1 MSIGKIGEFKIASD
15 NWRLYVE
22 RLEQYFL
29 CNNIKAELQVP
40 TLVTVIGAECYELL
54 VNLCTPDKP
63 TSKTFAELT
72 TILEKHLQP
81 KPSVL
86 AERYKFRHRK
96 QGDSESMSNYVAVL
110 KRMSKTCDF
119 GAWLEESLRDQFVCG
134 IHSETIRQ
142 RLFAEDKL
150 DFTKAFNLAVSMEA
164 AEKDAAMVE
173 GSRKPASDGTSAAA
187 SCQAISA
194 SSSRRRSEAARGAW
208 QPRGAERGAS
218 AGRGARASGWQAA
231 ASAGKRRDTHCNACG
246 GTHGTETCRFTRY
259 VCKVCNKQGHLQ
271 RVCPLMVDTHSVDV
285 MNMASQRE
293 TYSENSDMSDE
304 VIIIHVNNLRAEDY
318 KPIFMKIIVQG
329 IDLDME
335 CDTGSAISCVSKKV
349 YEQLFSQLI
358 LEDSNVRL
366 RYYTGELVKPVGVVK
381 PLVKY
386 KDRQEYLE
394 MYVIENA
401 KSILIGRQWLAE
413 LNIPIP
419 TPCRPRSVNSTEVN
433 DNEFNL
439 AHFSSR
445 FCDVFADGLGRFT
458 GGRVS
463 IHLREGARPVFLRA
477 RPLAYALRAP
487 VERALEQLVRD
498 GVLTPV
504 DRSDWAT
511 PIVPVVKKDGNVRI
525 CADYKLTLNR
535 MLEVD
540 RYPLPRVEDLL
551 ARLYGGKRFSK
562 IDLSQAYAQF
572 ELDDSRKYTV
582 INTHKGLFRYNR
594 LVYGLS
600 SSPGIFQRR
609 LEQMF
614 ADLPHVGVFLDDV
627 IITGSDTESHIDNLV
642 KVFERLQAYGLRVKK
657 DKCAFFA
664 KSINYLGHVIS
675 EDGIHT
681 CPEKVKA
688 IEAAPAPR
696 NVSEL
701 RAFIGMVMYYAK
713 FVGNVSSIMAPL
725 YNLLKSGVKFVWD
738 RECQAAF
745 QEIKRALGS
754 SQVLTHYSEKLPLIL
769 TCDASGVGVASVISH
784 ATEHGERPVAYA
796 SRTLSAA
803 ERAYAQIDREALAI
817 VYGIRK
823 FHQYLYGRKFI
834 LRTDHKPLTYIFGD
848 KVGIPVMAASR
859 IQRWAVLLSGYDYQI
874 EYVTSKRNC
883 ADALSRLPQGKEGGL
898 NRQEEVTYVN
908 FVESFLPVTNND
920 VRVSTARDRIVSRVI
935 TYAQSGWPASCP
947 DEEMEPYF
955 IRRNELYVDRGCLMW
970 GYRMTIPNALREKIL
985 KQLHTSHMGIVKMKS
1000 QARSYVWW
1008 PNIDADVEAL
1018 CRACETCAAE
1028 AAAPPRATPSP
1039 WMYVTQPWT
1048 RIHVDFL
1055 QYKGRTY
1062 LILTDSSSKWI
1073 EVFEMSRTNS
1083 SAVIRELRATFARF
1097 GLPSVVVSDQGPP
1110 FTSAEFK
1117 QFLTQNGIE
1126 QAFSPVY
1133 HPASN
1138 GAAEQAVKLC
1148 KRAIKKAFRD
1158 GVDVDMA
1165 LQTYLLAY
1173 RNSVHSTTGETPAM
1187 LLQKRNLRS
1196 RLDLLRSDRGLED
1209 RVRDA
1214 QRRQVQ
1220 AAQSAI
1226 SERNLATGDTVWA
1239 RNYTGADKWIKGT
1252 VVGKEGS
1259 RRYTLDNGDGRLL
1272 VRHVDQIRRRS
1283 ALSSIPC
1290 PTERGA
1296 DGDEQAEQLESPKVQ
1311 QGGLVELGEEG
1322 TETVREEEPSKTSD
1336 EIVTA
1341 NPSPRPQLPARSPVA
1356 LRPLPSRRHRLEI
1369 D

>member
-40 TLVTVIGAECYELL
+40 TLVTVIGAEGYELL

-63 TSKTFAELT
+63 TTKTFADLT
-72 TILEKHLQP
+72 AILEKHLQP

-119 GAWLEESLRDQFVCG
+119 GAWLEDSLRDQFVCG

-173 GSRKPASDGTSAAA
+173 GSRKPASDGTSALA
-187 SCQAISA
+187 SCQAIAA
-194 SSSRRRSEAARGAW
+194 SSSRRRNEAARGAW
-208 QPRGAERGAS
+208 QPRGAERGA
-218 AGRGARASGWQAA
+218 ASA
-231 ASAGKRRDTHCNACG
+231 ASAGKRRDAHCNACG
-246 GTHGTETCRFTRY
+246 GTHGTDTCRFTRY

-271 RVCPLMVDTHSVDV
+271 RVCPLMADTRTHSVEV
-285 MNMASQRE
+285 MNMASHRD
-293 TYSENSDMSDE
+293 TYSEDSDMSDE
-304 VIIIHVNNLRAEDY
+304 VIIIHVNNLKAADY
-318 KPIFMKIIVQG
+318 KPIFMKINVQG

-349 YEQLFSQLI
+349 YEQLFSQLV
-358 LEDSNVRL
+358 LYSSNVRL

-394 MYVIENA
+394 MYVIENG
-401 KSILIGRQWLAE
+401 KSMLIGRQWLAE
-413 LNIPIP
+413 LNMPIP
-419 TPCRPRSVNSTEVN
+419 TPCRPCNVNRNEV
-433 DNEFNL
+433 DGNEFNL
-439 AHFSSR
+439 TDFSSR

-477 RPLAYALRAP
+477 RPLAYALRTP

-627 IITGSDTESHIDNLV
+627 IITGSDTETHIDNLV

-657 DKCAFFA
+657 EKCAFFA

-754 SQVLTHYSEKLPLIL
+754 SQVLTHYSEELPLIL

-784 ATEHGERPVAYA
+784 ITEHGERPVAYA
-796 SRTLSAA
+796 SRTLTAA

-874 EYVTSKRNC
+874 EYVASKQNC
-883 ADALSRLPQGKEGGL
+883 ADALSRLPQAKEGAAG
-898 NRQEEVTYVN
+898 REEEVTYVN
-908 FVESFLPVTNND
+908 FVENFLP
-920 VRVSTARDRIVSRVI
+920 
-935 TYAQSGWPASCP
+935 
-947 DEEMEPYF
+947 
-955 IRRNELYVDRGCLMW
+955 
-970 GYRMTIPNALREKIL
+970 
-985 KQLHTSHMGIVKMKS
+985 
-1000 QARSYVWW
+1000 
-1008 PNIDADVEAL
+1008 
-1018 CRACETCAAE
+1018 
-1028 AAAPPRATPSP
+1028 
-1039 WMYVTQPWT
+1039 
-1048 RIHVDFL
+1048 
-1055 QYKGRTY
+1055 
-1062 LILTDSSSKWI
+1062 
-1073 EVFEMSRTNS
+1073 
-1083 SAVIRELRATFARF
+1083 
-1097 GLPSVVVSDQGPP
+1097 
-1110 FTSAEFK
+1110 
-1117 QFLTQNGIE
+1117 
-1126 QAFSPVY
+1126 AFSPAY

-1158 GVDVDMA
+1158 GVDVDVA

-1214 QRRQVQ
+1214 QRRQQ
-1220 AAQSAI
+1220 AQAGQSAI
-1226 SERNLATGDTVWA
+1226 AERNLVTGETVWA

-1252 VVGKEGS
+1252 IVGKEGS

-1272 VRHVDQIRRRS
+1272 VRHIDQLRRRS
-1283 ALSSIPC
+1283 VLSSIPC
-1290 PTERGA
+1290 PTDRGP
-1296 DGDEQAEQLESPKVQ
+1296 DGDEQAEQLESAEVQ
-1311 QGGLVELGEEG
+1311 
-1322 TETVREEEPSKTSD
+1322 
-1336 EIVTA
+1336 
-1341 NPSPRPQLPARSPVA
+1341 PAGSVDRA
-1356 LRPLPSRRHRLEI
+1356 TNAI
-1369 D
+1369 AGDA

>member
-1 MSIGKIGEFKIASD
+1 MSIGKIGEFKVASD

-29 CNNIKAELQVP
+29 CNNIKAELQVA

-63 TSKTFAELT
+63 TSKTFADLT
-72 TILEKHLQP
+72 AILEKHLQP

-110 KRMSKTCDF
+110 RRMSKTCDF
-119 GAWLEESLRDQFVCG
+119 GTGLQDSLRDQFVCG

-142 RLFAEDKL
+142 RLFAEDNL

-173 GSRKPASDGTSAAA
+173 GSQKPASDGTSALA
-187 SCQAISA
+187 SCQAIAA
-194 SSSRRRSEAARGAW
+194 SSSRRIKGEATRGAW
-208 QPRGAERGAS
+208 RPRGAERGAS
-218 AGRGARASGWQAA
+218 AGRGARASGWQVATA
-231 ASAGKRRDTHCNACG
+231 PSAGKGRDAHCKACG
-246 GTHGTETCRFTRY
+246 GTHGTETCRFARY

-271 RVCPLMVDTHSVDV
+271 RVCPLMADTHSVEV
-285 MNMASQRE
+285 TNITSQRE
-293 TYSENSDMSDE
+293 TYSEDSDMSDE
-304 VIIIHVNNLRAEDY
+304 VIIIHVNNLKAADY
-318 KPIFMKIIVQG
+318 KPIFMKMNVQG

-358 LEDSNVRL
+358 LYSSNVRL
-366 RYYTGELVKPVGVVK
+366 RYFTGELVKPVGVVK

-386 KDRQEYLE
+386 KDKQEYLE
-394 MYVIENA
+394 MYVIENG
-401 KSILIGRQWLAE
+401 KSMLIGRQWLAE

-419 TPCRPRSVNSTEVN
+419 TPCRPCNVNRTEV
-433 DNEFNL
+433 DENEFNL
-439 AHFSSR
+439 ADFSSR

-477 RPLAYALRAP
+477 RPLAYALRTP

-540 RYPLPRVEDLL
+540 RYPLPRVDDLL

-627 IITGSDTESHIDNLV
+627 IITGSNTESHIDNLV

-657 DKCAFFA
+657 EKCAFFA

-745 QEIKRALGS
+745 KQIKRALGS
-754 SQVLTHYSEKLPLIL
+754 SQVLTHYSEELPLIL

-784 ATEHGERPVAYA
+784 VTEHGERPVAYA
-796 SRTLSAA
+796 SRTLTAA

-817 VYGIRK
+817 VYGIPK
-823 FHQYLYGRKFI
+823 
-834 LRTDHKPLTYIFGD
+834 D
-848 KVGIPVMAASR
+848 
-859 IQRWAVLLSGYDYQI
+859 
-874 EYVTSKRNC
+874 
-883 ADALSRLPQGKEGGL
+883 RL
-898 NRQEEVTYVN
+898 
-908 FVESFLPVTNND
+908 
-920 VRVSTARDRIVSRVI
+920 VSRVI
-935 TYAQSGWPASCP
+935 AYAQSGWPASCP
-947 DEEMEPYF
+947 DEEIEPYF
-955 IRRNELYVDRGCLMW
+955 IRRHELYVDRGCLMW
-970 GYRMTIPNALREKIL
+970 GYRMTIPTSLREK
-985 KQLHTSHMGIVKMKS
+985 
-1000 QARSYVWW
+1000 
-1008 PNIDADVEAL
+1008 
-1018 CRACETCAAE
+1018 
-1028 AAAPPRATPSP
+1028 
-1039 WMYVTQPWT
+1039 
-1048 RIHVDFL
+1048 
-1055 QYKGRTY
+1055 
-1062 LILTDSSSKWI
+1062 
-1073 EVFEMSRTNS
+1073 
-1083 SAVIRELRATFARF
+1083 
-1097 GLPSVVVSDQGPP
+1097 
-1110 FTSAEFK
+1110 
-1117 QFLTQNGIE
+1117 
-1126 QAFSPVY
+1126 AFSPVY

-1148 KRAIKKAFRD
+1148 KRAIKKSFRD
-1158 GVDVDMA
+1158 GLDVDVA

-1187 LLQKRNLRS
+1187 LLQKRNLNS

-1214 QRRQVQ
+1214 QRHQVQ
-1220 AAQSAI
+1220 AAQSATA
-1226 SERNLATGDTVWA
+1226 ERNLVTGDTVWA

-1259 RRYTLDNGDGRLL
+1259 RRYTLDSGDGRLL

-1283 ALSSIPC
+1283 SALSSIPC
-1290 PTERGA
+1290 PTDRGA
-1296 DGDEQAEQLESPKVQ
+1296 DGDEQAEQLERDEVQ
-1311 QGGLVELGEEG
+1311 PGGSVDRGEVE
-1322 TETVREEEPSKTSD
+1322 TETVRGEVVPNKTSD
-1336 EIVTA
+1336 VDVTA
-1341 NPSPRPQLPARSPVA
+1341 NPSPHPRPPARSPMT
-1356 LRPLPSRRHRLEI
+1356 LRPLPSRRLRLEI